1 MSDEEIREKESEYFD
16 DKHFRHIIKSNVDVY
31 YKNSTGKEIL
41 WQSLE
46 KKLYLKNYLH

>member
-1 MSDEEIREKESEYFD
+1 MKKFEKKKEYFD

-41 WQSLE
+41 LAKFRKKVIP
-46 KKLYLKNYLH
+46 KKLSFINS